1 LERLAQE
8 FEGKIRLARVNVDAD
23 SVMVDRYRVY
33 SIPTIVLVLDGHEID
48 RIIGAKGKDQ
58 YRAAIIRSLR
68 KSRSSKS

>member
-8 FEGKIRLARVNVDAD
+8 FEGKIRLARVNVDTD

-33 SIPTIVLVLDGHEID
+33 SIPTIVFVLDGREID